1 MLLLFILAVRHLSFM
16 RSNLSDCGLQL
27 PRIVQNILIL
37 VEQMDSVVVQFHLL
51 LDTFL
56 VPLPVDHFQY
66 LLIEFFFREC
76 PVWLSVWLLMLFAI
90 ELLMNRFGNGHL
102 FH

>member
-1 MLLLFILAVRHLSFM
+1 M
-16 RSNLSDCGLQL
+16 RGYLSDCGLQL

-51 LDTFL
+51 LDTSL
-56 VPLPVDHFQY
+56 VPLSVDHFQY
-66 LLIEFFFREC
+66 LLIEFFFGER
-76 PVWLSVWLLMLFAI
+76 PVWFSVWLFMPFVI
-90 ELLMNRFGNGHL
+90 GLLMHRFGNGHL